1 MKNKKWNI
9 ANSTKLTMIFC
20 GSVVVFSAILLV
32 FLMFFPL
39 KMENPANGIN
49 EKLIAS
55 AMSTTTISTESTTAT
70 TVSSFVNTRK
80 TTDKNHVAVT
90 TFTETVTETVDDD
103 YYDDYNNYDDY
114 NYNDYNDYYND
125 YNDYNN
131 YNNGYNDNYNS
142 PSVDDGNIDFGDSDI
157 LDTPEE

>member
-1 MKNKKWNI
+1 
-9 ANSTKLTMIFC
+9 MIFC
-20 GSVVVFSAILLV
+20 GSVVAFSAILLV

-90 TFTETVTETVDDD
+90 TFTETITEVV
-103 YYDDYNNYDDY
+103 DDY
-114 NYNDYNDYYND
+114 NYQDYDNYDNYNNYNDNYYGDYND
-125 YNDYNN
+125 YNDYNDS
-131 YNNGYNDNYNS
+131 YA
-142 PSVDDGNIDFGDSDI
+142 DDDIVVPDDSDI
-157 LDTPEE
+157 IDIPEE

>member
-1 MKNKKWNI
+1 MKNKKWNMT
-9 ANSTKLTMIFC
+9 NSTKLTMIFC
-20 GSVVVFSAILLV
+20 GSVVAFSAILLV

-90 TFTETVTETVDDD
+90 TFTETITEVV
-103 YYDDYNNYDDY
+103 DDY
-114 NYNDYNDYYND
+114 NYQDYGNYDNYNNYNDNYYGDYND
-125 YNDYNN
+125 YNDYNDS
-131 YNNGYNDNYNS
+131 YA
-142 PSVDDGNIDFGDSDI
+142 DDDIVVPDDSDI
-157 LDTPEE
+157 IDIPEE

>member
-9 ANSTKLTMIFC
+9 TNSTKLTMIFC
-20 GSVVVFSAILLV
+20 GSVVAFSAILLV
-32 FLMFFPL
+32 FLIFFPL

-55 AMSTTTISTESTTAT
+55 AMSTTTISTESISST

-90 TFTETVTETVDDD
+90 TFTETITETD
-103 YYDDYNNYDDY
+103 NNY
-114 NYNDYNDYYND
+114 NYQ
-125 YNDYNN
+125 DYNN
-131 YNNGYNDNYNS
+131 YNNNYNNNYIDDYNNNSSIDNDNDLVVPN
-142 PSVDDGNIDFGDSDI
+142 DSDI
-157 LDTPEE
+157 IDIPEE